1 MIKKI
6 AISIIII
13 TLLIL
18 GVLFFNKPSEIKTNQ
33 GQTSTVTEKDVIE
46 TNTTTIDTKQ
56 THNVSIINFVFTPK
70 VLTINKG
77 DTVVW
82 TNNDSVP
89 HNVVGDDLTSLNSP
103 IFRKKETYKYTFDE
117 IGNFNYTCTL
127 HPSMKGVIIVK

>member
-1 MIKKI
+1 MVRE
-6 AISIIII
+6 
-13 TLLIL
+13 T
-18 GVLFFNKPSEIKTNQ
+18 
-33 GQTSTVTEKDVIE
+33 DVAE

-56 THNVSIINFVFTPK
+56 THNIPIINFIFTPK
-70 VLTINKG
+70 ILTINKG

-89 HNVVGDDLTSLNSP
+89 HNVVGDDLASLNSP
-103 IFRKKETYKYTFDE
+103 IFRKNETYKYTFDE